1 MNIKIALV
9 GNPNSGKTTMFNAL
23 TGSTQFVGNW
33 PGVTVEKKTGKL
45 IGHNDVEIVDL
56 PGIYSLSPYTL
67 EEVISRNYI
76 IDEKPNAIINIVDS
90 TNLERNLYLTSQLL
104 ELGIPVVVALNMADM
119 LRKKGDIIDMAE
131 LSLKLGCQVIETS
144 AANGEGCDEA
154 AKIAIKLA
162 KDKKSNLKKFV
173 FSNDVENALAS
184 IDKMLVNE
192 IENRRWFSIK
202 LFEKDEKI
210 INKLNLSED
219 KFKELTEI
227 VEACEATLG
236 EDSESIITSER
247 YKAIDN
253 IKKSI
258 FKKKTEQ
265 KHTTSDKIDNILT
278 NKYLGIPIFAL
289 IMFLVYYISISTVG
303 TMMTDWVNDIL
314 FGEILPP
321 LVENFLISIGT
332 AEWLNSLILEG
343 IIGGVGSVLG
353 FLPQMLVLF
362 TLLAILEACG
372 YMSRIAFIMDR
383 VFSKFGLSGKSIIP
397 MLVGS
402 GCSVPGIMASRTI
415 ESESDRRITVIT
427 TSFIPCSAK
436 LPIIALIA
444 GALFNDSMLI
454 APAAYFIGVAAIII
468 SGIILKKTSGFAGD
482 QTPFVMELPPYQVP
496 RVKDILKRT
505 FDQGKHFV
513 IKAGTIIFLASG
525 LIWFLKTFNWSFEM
539 VDTNGSILE
548 SIGRLIAP
556 VFTPIGFG
564 NWQSTVSTLTGL
576 VAKENVLSTFG
587 VLFNAAGEVSE
598 NGLEIWTSM
607 QSLFTPLSAFSFLV
621 FNLICIPCFAAVG
634 AIRREMGSAKWT
646 LFTISYQTLFAYSLS
661 LIIYQLGMFIGGHGF
676 NIGTAVALVVLAL
689 LLYLIFRPM
698 KINKDSIQIN
708 KTSTVN

>member
-23 TGSTQFVGNW
+23 TGSSQYVGNW

-45 IGHNDVEIVDL
+45 KGHNDVEIVDL

-90 TNLERNLYLTSQLL
+90 TNLERNLYLTTQLV
-104 ELGIPVVVALNMADM
+104 EIGIPVVIALNMADM
-119 LRKKGDIIDMAE
+119 LRKKGDIIDME
-131 LSLKLGCQVIETS
+131 KLGSKFGCEVIETS
-144 AANGEGCDEA
+144 ALNGEGCEKAAEA
-154 AKIAIKLA
+154 AIKLA
-162 KDKKSNLKKFV
+162 NHKSSKSNKLVNCV
-173 FSNDVENALAS
+173 FSNEVENALAS
-184 IDKMLVNE
+184 INE
-192 IENRRWFSIK
+192 ILPSNIENRRWFSIK

-210 INKLNLSED
+210 IEKMNLSND
-219 KFKELTEI
+219 KINSIINI
-227 VEACEATLG
+227 VESCESILG

-247 YKAIDN
+247 YKAIDI
-253 IKKSI
+253 IKKDI
-258 FKKKTEQ
+258 FKKKTNQ
-265 KHTTSDKIDNILT
+265 RHSTSDKIDNILT
-278 NKYLGIPIFAL
+278 NKYLALPIFAL

-303 TMMTDWVNDIL
+303 TMMTDWVNERL

-321 LVENFLISIGT
+321 LVENFLVSIGT

-362 TLLAILEACG
+362 TLLAVLETTG

-383 VFSKFGLSGKSIIP
+383 IFSKFGLSGKSIIP
-397 MLVGS
+397 MLIGS

-444 GALFNDSMLI
+444 GALFNGSMLI
-454 APAAYFIGVAAIII
+454 APAAYFIGVAAIIM

-482 QTPFVMELPPYQVP
+482 QTPFVMELPPYQMP

-505 FDQGKHFV
+505 LDQGKHFV
-513 IKAGTIIFLASG
+513 QKAGTIIFLASG
-525 LIWFLKTFNWSFEM
+525 LIWFLKTFSWTFEM
-539 VDTNGSILE
+539 VDTNDSILV
-548 SIGRLIAP
+548 SVGRLIAP
-556 VFTPIGFG
+556 IFEPIGFG
-564 NWQSTVSTLTGL
+564 NWQSTVATLTGL

-587 VLFNAAGEVSE
+587 VLFNTAGEVSE
-598 NGLEIWTSM
+598 NGLEIWTNM
-607 QSLFTPLSAFSFLV
+607 QSIFTPLSAFSFLV
-621 FNLICIPCFAAVG
+621 FNLICVPCFASVG
-634 AIRREMGSAKWT
+634 AISREMGSAKWT
-646 LFTISYQTLFAYSLS
+646 WFAVGYQTLFAYSLS
-661 LIIYQLGMFIGGHGF
+661 LIIYQLGMLISGHGF
-676 NIGTAVALVVLAL
+676 GIGTAVALAVLAF
-689 LLYLIFRPM
+689 LLYMLFKPKQKSVASNTI
-698 KINKDSIQIN
+698 
-708 KTSTVN
+708 